1 MTHDVETRELRYFVA
16 VAEELHFGRAA
27 DRLGI
32 AQPPLSRAIRR
43 LEHRLH
49 VQLFD
54 RTGQGTRLTAAGEV
68 LLGEA
73 RAALEAVAAAV
84 RRTRRAGEPQPSLVL
99 AMKPGG
105 DGGLLRRILDAYE
118 ADPDALPV
126 RFAFSIGERAAML
139 RGGQADVGLLHH
151 PQNDLRG
158 LASEPLGVE
167 GRMIAMAE
175 DHRLAAK
182 DSISLADLAGETMPQ
197 WPEAAELGPGPVIRD
212 AGELMQL
219 VALGRVVAL
228 VSDSAAERPYRGVV
242 YRPVP
247 DAEPA
252 TLVVAWP
259 EGSRSPAVAAFVR
272 AARAAAA
279 SAAGEG

>member
-1 MTHDVETRELRYFVA
+1 MTDDVETRELRYFVA

-32 AQPPLSRAIRR
+32 AQPPLSRAIRQ

-49 VQLFD
+49 VELFV
-54 RTGQGTRLTAAGEV
+54 RTGNGTRLTAAGEV

-73 RAALEAVAAAV
+73 RLALDAVTAAV
-84 RRTRRAGEPQPSLVL
+84 RRTRRAGSPQPSLVL

-105 DGGLLRRILDAYE
+105 DGGLLRRILAAYE
-118 ADPDALPV
+118 SEPDALPV
-126 RFAFSIGERAAML
+126 EFAFSISERAAML

-167 GRMIAMAE
+167 GRMVALAE

-197 WPEAAELGPGPVIRD
+197 WPEATDLGPGPVVRD

-259 EGSRSPAVAAFVR
+259 EGSRSRHVAAFVR

-279 SAAGEG
+279 GED

>member
-1 MTHDVETRELRYFVA
+1 
-16 VAEELHFGRAA
+16 
-27 DRLGI
+27 
-32 AQPPLSRAIRR
+32 
-43 LEHRLH
+43 
-49 VQLFD
+49 
-54 RTGQGTRLTAAGEV
+54 
-68 LLGEA
+68 
-73 RAALEAVAAAV
+73 
-84 RRTRRAGEPQPSLVL
+84 
-99 AMKPGG
+99 MKPGG
-105 DGGLLRRILDAYE
+105 DGGLLRRILAEYE
-118 ADPDALPV
+118 ADPEALPV

-167 GRMIAMAE
+167 GRMVALAE
-175 DHRLAAK
+175 DHPLTAK
-182 DSISLADLAGETMPQ
+182 DSISVADLAGETMPQ
-197 WPEAAELGPGPVIRD
+197 WPEATALGPGPVIRD

-219 VALGRVVAL
+219 VALGRMVAL

-259 EGSRSPAVAAFVR
+259 EDSRSPAVAAFVR
-272 AARAAAA
+272 AAR
-279 SAAGEG
+279 SVSGAG